1 MKTSIRLLIA
11 GLVLAGSM
19 SSAITPVQKTP
30 VLKGGGAPIPMCD
43 PNDNSCNWIGNPPR

>member
-1 MKTSIRLLIA
+1 MKTVARLL
-11 GLVLAGSM
+11 LAGVVM
-19 SSAITPVQKTP
+19 IGPFTGAIVPAKKAP